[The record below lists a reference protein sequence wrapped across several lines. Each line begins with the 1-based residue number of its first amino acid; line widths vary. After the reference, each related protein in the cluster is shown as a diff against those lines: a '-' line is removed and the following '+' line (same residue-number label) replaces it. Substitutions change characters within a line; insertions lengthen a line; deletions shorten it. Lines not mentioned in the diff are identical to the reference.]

1 MKVILLDDVP
11 RLGHEGDV
19 VEVADGY
26 LRNYLEPRK
35 LAVPAK
41 EGAVKDLE
49 NRQQAIARREDQK
62 RAAAQEL
69 VEGVRERK
77 IVVRAQTGEGTKLHG
92 SVTAQQIAEAAAAE
106 LGLEV
111 DRRDIDIPEPIRE
124 IGDYLVTA
132 TIYKDVATQLAVSVV
147 PMDAEETRT
156 IEEAVAEV
164 EAEERA
170 EAEQEE
176 ADEGE
181 DEEEDGEEEST

>member
-26 LRNYLEPRK
+26 LRNYLQPRK

-41 EGAVKDLE
+41 EGAIKGLE
-49 NRQQAIARREDQK
+49 NRQQAIARREEQK

-69 VEGVRERK
+69 ADGLRERK
-77 IVVRAQTGEGTKLHG
+77 IVVRAQTGEGIKLHG
-92 SVTAQQIAEAAAAE
+92 SVTAQQIADAAAEE

-111 DRRDIDIPEPIRE
+111 DRRDIDIAEPIRE
-124 IGDYLVTA
+124 TGDYLVTA
-132 TIYKDVATQLAVSVV
+132 TIYKEVATQLAVSVV
-147 PMDAEETRT
+147 PIDAEDTKT

-170 EAEQEE
+170 QAEQEE
-176 ADEGE
+176 AEEEGE
-181 DEEEDGEEEST
+181 DEEEEAT